1 MSAQNHLTNNTYQI
15 ELQQTLRIY
24 GLYRIIL
31 AALILLVFLVQMTT
45 RVENAYKPDLFLY
58 AIGGFFVISVVTHF
72 YAGLR
77 KVELSKL
84 ELFSYFF
91 LVDLIALSLIAH
103 ASGGLSTGLSL
114 IMTLTV
120 ACGGIFFRD
129 SSALLVAAIA
139 SIATVLNVSLLVQRG
154 IVPSSSL
161 IAAGLLG
168 AVFFATVFFVQL
180 LARRI
185 ETSQRLADEKARELA
200 YSEYVNQLIVKRM
213 QTGVLVV
220 DGHRVLLST
229 NDSAM
234 AMLGLT
240 STNLVQDTTLPP
252 ALLNNV
258 DKWQQTPH
266 LRTPPFRISASGAM
280 LQAEFMPLTD
290 EDEGKVLVFL
300 EDTGRTRQQAQQLK
314 LASLGRLTASIAHE
328 IRNPLGAVSHAAQLL
343 QESPNFG
350 EEDTRLSQ
358 IVVDQS
364 KRMNQIIENVLQLSR
379 RKASKP
385 ERFLLNE
392 WLFKFVSTFQ
402 QINKEA
408 EVRIEI
414 SKDQF
419 PIAFDQSQLDQV
431 LSNLC
436 SNAIRHS
443 IQATG
448 RGSLLLRCNTIEP
461 QGLPIIDV
469 IDDGLGV
476 NRENI
481 EHLFE
486 PFYTTEQAG
495 TGLGL
500 FIAREL
506 CEANQSRL
514 DYLPTEDDKSCFR
527 ITCAHPMKKL
537 PFDSVAT

>member
-1 MSAQNHLTNNTYQI
+1 MLAQSTPSDSSFQF

-45 RVENAYKPDLFLY
+45 RVENAYRPDLFLY
-58 AIGGFFVISVVTHF
+58 SIAGFFICSIVTHF

-77 KVELSKL
+77 PEQLSKF
-84 ELFSYFF
+84 ELFCYFF
-91 LVDLIALSLIAH
+91 LVDLVALSLIAH

-129 SSALLVAAIA
+129 RLALLVAAIA
-139 SIATVLNVSLLVQRG
+139 SIATVLNVSLLIQLG
-154 IVPSSSL
+154 IVPNSSL

-168 AVFFATVFFVQL
+168 AVFFATVLFVQFL
-180 LARRI
+180 VRRI
-185 ETSQRLADEKARELA
+185 EASQRLAEEKARELA

-213 QTGVLVV
+213 QTGVLVI
-220 DGHRVLLST
+220 DGQRVLRSA
-229 NDSAM
+229 NDSAYT
-234 AMLGLT
+234 MLGLA
-240 STNLVQDTTLPP
+240 SMELVQDTLLPA
-252 ALLNNV
+252 ALVKNL
-258 DKWQQTPH
+258 DQWQQSPY
-266 LRTPPFRISASGAM
+266 LRTAPFRVDQSGAM
-280 LQAEFMPLTD
+280 LQAEFMALTD

-343 QESPNFG
+343 QESPNFS
-350 EEDTRLSQ
+350 EEDERLSQ

-385 ERFLLNE
+385 TRFLLHE
-392 WLFKFVSTFQ
+392 WLQKFVNSLQ
-402 QINKEA
+402 QSNKDA
-408 EVRIEI
+408 EIDIQLSSEN
-414 SKDQF
+414 F
-419 PIAFDQSQLDQV
+419 TIAFDQSQLDQV

-436 SNAIRHS
+436 SNAIRYS
-443 IQATG
+443 MRSTG
-448 RGSLLLRCNTIEP
+448 RGSLILRCSTIEP

-469 IDDGLGV
+469 IDEGPGV
-476 NRENI
+476 SSEHI
-481 EHLFE
+481 EQLFE
-486 PFYTTEQAG
+486 PFYTSEKSG

-506 CEANQSRL
+506 CESNHSRL
-514 DYLPTEDDKSCFR
+514 DYLPTSDGRSCFR

-537 PFDSVAT
+537 PFDAAS